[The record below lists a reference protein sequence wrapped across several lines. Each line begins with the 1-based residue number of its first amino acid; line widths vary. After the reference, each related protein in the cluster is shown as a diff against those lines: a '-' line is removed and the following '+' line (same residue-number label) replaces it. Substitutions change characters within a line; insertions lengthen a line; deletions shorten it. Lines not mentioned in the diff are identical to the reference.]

1 VIVSWLIIV
10 IAVNAVVRRS
20 MSLRCEDLN
29 FGYYSLTSLV
39 QERDYAAIILTFWLR
54 FYTRGIVQEKEHV
67 YASVMNRDICEG
79 YYLGSRGNRGLIC
92 IADLKKKYFLTQ

>member
-1 VIVSWLIIV
+1 
-10 IAVNAVVRRS
+10 

-39 QERDYAAIILTFWLR
+39 QERDYAAVILTFWLR
-54 FYTRGIVQEKEHV
+54 FYTRGICRRGKKEHV

-79 YYLGSRGNRGLIC
+79 YCLSSRGNRGLMC
-92 IADLKKKYFLTQ
+92 IADLKKKSIF